1 MVNNTTKPKWTAQIA
16 SVFSAL
22 VAIVCPLCIPALG
35 AFLASIGLG
44 FAVSVTFLQPFLIVL
59 LLISVGSLAWSV
71 RLHKKWWVL
80 AIGIVGALGIY
91 AGRYIWFSL
100 PLMYGGAFLL
110 IGVSI
115 INFKLKISC
124 GCKKC

>member
-1 MVNNTTKPKWTAQIA
+1 MAQPTERTKWVAQIA
-16 SVFSAL
+16 SIFSAL
-22 VAIVCPLCIPALG
+22 IAIVCPLCIPALG

-59 LLISVGSLAWSV
+59 LLISVGSLVWSV
-71 RLHKKWWVL
+71 RLHKKWWAL
-80 AIGIVGALGIY
+80 AVGTIGAFGIY
-91 AGRYIWFSL
+91 AGRYIWFS
-100 PLMYGGAFLL
+100 PSLMYTGAFLL

-124 GCKKC
+124 ECKKC